1 MHTERHRFTTYVKG
15 ATIRMR
21 NHMKILTYVY
31 SLSKNNRPKLQVRL
45 EGDDLDP
52 EAIKN
57 YLSELAAMAPFKKAR
72 KN

>member
-1 MHTERHRFTTYVKG
+1 
-15 ATIRMR
+15 
-21 NHMKILTYVY
+21 MKILTHLY